1 MQELAFAGLLA
12 AAGLATAA
20 LIYSV
25 VAVFRAK
32 EEDEFYA
39 SSQASTERYQKRYKG
54 NWVARGSARPQPSAK
69 ESADPDERAQW
80 LRDLEEGDGFDKR
93 FWDPDA

>member
-12 AAGLATAA
+12 AAGLTAA
-20 LIYSV
+20 TLIY
-25 VAVFRAK
+25 AVFATFRAK

-39 SSQASTERYQKRYKG
+39 SCQASSERYQKRYKG
-54 NWVARGSARPQPSAK
+54 SWVARGSARPQPPAAEF
-69 ESADPDERAQW
+69 ESEEKSGW